1 MTVLFGAVQSGFG
14 GAEPHRL
21 PEMLPVRDARGPV
34 EEGAFKTAFR
44 PLVSRWLHFQEGYFF
59 SSSPGQALRFYFMS
73 RLRPA
78 FVVSC
83 AGPALYTFDD
93 VHSSSQR
100 FNDNSA
106 GCAVRFCLS
115 GAAAFG

>member
-1 MTVLFGAVQSGFG
+1 MLFGAVQSGFG
-14 GAEPHRL
+14 GAEPPRL

-34 EEGAFKTAFR
+34 EEGAFQTASR
-44 PLVSRWLHFQEGYFF
+44 PLVSRWHHFHEGCFY
-59 SSSPGQALRFYFMS
+59 SSSPGQVLWLSFMS
-73 RLRPA
+73 RMRPA

-106 GCAVRFCLS
+106 GCAVRF
-115 GAAAFG
+115 